1 MSEEH
6 RPIADTKATL
16 DGILQQYGS
25 RLTPTELEEVR
36 KGVEGLAQMTAVLRQ
51 MPLANSDEPC
61 AVFVPYRQED

>member
-6 RPIADTKATL
+6 RPIADTKAIL
-16 DGILQQYGS
+16 DSILQQYGS

-36 KGVEGLAQMTAVLRQ
+36 KGVAGLTQMTAVLRQ
-51 MPLANSDEPC
+51 VPLANSDEPC